1 MCDVAASRCTS
12 DTPSPATTIAAMPDA
27 PDRSA
32 PRRRLGVVT
41 SSRADWAHLE
51 VLLDRLVADPRLEV
65 ELYLTGAHL
74 APTFGRTEEVVAGR
88 KLACRIERIECLID
102 GDSAAAVAT
111 TLGLATLRFAELL
124 ARRRPDLLLVIADRS
139 EMLAPAVAAL
149 PLRIPVA
156 HIEGGEL
163 SEGAID
169 QQVRNAITALAHVHL
184 VTTENARRRLLAM
197 GESPWRVHRVGAGSL
212 DRLAATEILDRDAL
226 AARIGLPAAASGSP
240 LVVAAF
246 HPVTIDDDPAAELRP
261 FLDGLDRAT
270 RAAATVVL
278 CHPNADESN
287 RAIRTATRSFVAGD
301 PARRALVVN
310 LPPGEYWS
318 LLRCADA
325 MAGNSSSVVMESPS
339 LRLPAVCVGRRQ
351 QGRERAANVID
362 APADADAVAMAL
374 ARALDPAF
382 RAGLEGLDNPY
393 GDGRSAERIVE
404 VLATLPEKP
413 VLLEKRGIPDSA
425 LAGALGVEI
434 GSAAAMDP
442 MDMIDS
448 VD

>member
-1 MCDVAASRCTS
+1 
-12 DTPSPATTIAAMPDA
+12 MPDD

-32 PRRRLGVVT
+32 PPRRLGVVT

-51 VLLDRLVADPRLEV
+51 VLLDRLDADPRLAV
-65 ELYLTGAHL
+65 ELYVTGAHL
-74 APTFGRTEEVVAGR
+74 APTFGRTEEVIAGR
-88 KLACRIERIECLID
+88 GLRCPIERIECLID

-111 TLGLATLRFAELL
+111 TLGLATLRFAEVL

-149 PLRIPVA
+149 PLRIPIA

-212 DRLAATEILDRDAL
+212 DRLAATEILGRDAL
-226 AARIGLPAAASGSP
+226 AARIGLPAAAASESP

-261 FLDGLDRAT
+261 FLKGLDRAT
-270 RAAATVVL
+270 RGSAAVLL

-287 RAIRTATRSFVAGD
+287 RAIRTATRLFVASD

-310 LPPGEYWS
+310 LPPAEYWS
-318 LLRCADA
+318 LLHHADA

-339 LRLPAVCVGRRQ
+339 LGLPAVCVGRRQ

-362 APADADAVAMAL
+362 APADADAVAAAL

-382 RAGLEGLDNPY
+382 RASLGGLENPY

-404 VLATLPEKP
+404 LLATLPAAP
-413 VLLEKRGIPDSA
+413 LLLEKRGIPDSA
-425 LAGALGVEI
+425 LSGDGLGV
-434 GSAAAMDP
+434 GAVSDVAVDALRA
-442 MDMIDS
+442 IDS
-448 VD
+448 VH

>member
-1 MCDVAASRCTS
+1 
-12 DTPSPATTIAAMPDA
+12 MPDD

-88 KLACRIERIECLID
+88 GLSCRIERIECLID
-102 GDSAAAVAT
+102 GDSDAAVAT

-212 DRLAATEILDRDAL
+212 DRLAATEILDRGPLGNRIGIEL
-226 AARIGLPAAASGSP
+226 AAP

-261 FLDGLDRAT
+261 FLEGLDRAT
-270 RAAATVVL
+270 RGAATVVL

-310 LPPGEYWS
+310 LPPAEYWS
-318 LLRCADA
+318 LLRHADA
-325 MAGNSSSVVMESPS
+325 MAGNSSSVIMESPS

-382 RAGLEGLDNPY
+382 RAGLEGLENPY
-393 GDGRSAERIVE
+393 GDGRSAERIVA
-404 VLATLPEKP
+404 VLATLPQKP

-425 LAGALGVEI
+425 LAGEGRVAF

-442 MDMIDS
+442 MDTIDS
-448 VD
+448 ME